1 MHPYFGNAPTPGGAP
16 QLAPYMHAHN
26 PGYSGP
32 AYGGQPGYA
41 GHPGYGRPAPRKR
54 RRTGSNI
61 AAILVVIVAIAAWL
75 VPSVLQPGLTTNPTG
90 TTQQPIE
97 EPPNPAAAGNLA
109 EKLRQAEPPTV
120 TFPAEGQG
128 QEPRDSGPIKKGQ
141 ELKDG
146 VPGLVLI
153 ESVLPGFVSG
163 AGTGLIA
170 TPDGYIITNYHV
182 IQGST
187 AIRVQDTHTKKR
199 YEASLVGHNAL
210 KDIAVLKLQNAKN
223 LRTIAIPSTNVT
235 LGSRVTVIGNGEAK
249 GVLQQL
255 HGRVTDLNINIR
267 TRADGAVPGTR
278 LDNLIA
284 TNADVVQG
292 YSGGAMMQRGGHVI
306 GMTVA
311 ASEGDSS
318 AAVNGYAIPI
328 STVVNETQRILNGTN
343 GDGTIIGR
351 PAAFGITVISDEK
364 PNPRTPGIAIESFL
378 EGSPLPKLGVKE
390 GDRITMING
399 EHIETYSD
407 LKRALAPLRPGEK
420 VKIAWSAN
428 EGANG
433 GTGEGTVTL
442 IRSGVN

>member
-1 MHPYFGNAPTPGGAP
+1 M
-16 QLAPYMHAHN
+16 
-26 PGYSGP
+26 
-32 AYGGQPGYA
+32 
-41 GHPGYGRPAPRKR
+41 
-54 RRTGSNI
+54 
-61 AAILVVIVAIAAWL
+61 
-75 VPSVLQPGLTTNPTG
+75 
-90 TTQQPIE
+90 
-97 EPPNPAAAGNLA
+97 
-109 EKLRQAEPPTV
+109 
-120 TFPAEGQG
+120 
-128 QEPRDSGPIKKGQ
+128 
-141 ELKDG
+141 
-146 VPGLVLI
+146 PGLVLI

-170 TPDGYIITNYHV
+170 TADGYIITNYHV
-182 IQGST
+182 VQGST

-199 YEASLVGHNAL
+199 YDAALVGHNAL

-255 HGRVTDLNINIR
+255 HGRVTNLNINIR

-318 AAVNGYAIPI
+318 ATVNGYAIPI

-351 PAAFGITVISDEK
+351 PAAFGITVISEEK

-390 GDRITMING
+390 GDRITLING